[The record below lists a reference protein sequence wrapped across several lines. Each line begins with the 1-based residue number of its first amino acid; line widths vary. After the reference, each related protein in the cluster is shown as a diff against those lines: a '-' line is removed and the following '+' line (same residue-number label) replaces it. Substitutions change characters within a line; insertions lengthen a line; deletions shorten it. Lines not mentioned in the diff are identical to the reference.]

1 MKQFLP
7 ILLVAALFFIG
18 CDKDEPSIGDIIA
31 PSELEVSATI
41 VGADAENPF
50 GDGSGLVNFS
60 ASARDAITYKYVFS
74 DGTSSLAPSG
84 KVIKRFTQVGLN
96 TYTVTVVAS
105 GTGGVSTS
113 TTLEVEVRSDFSDEE
128 ALQLLT
134 GGGSKTWYWAA
145 DEPGHLGVGPN
156 NDDVT
161 QNYFPNFYQAAPFEK
176 DGGSESLCLY
186 QDELTF
192 SLDGSTLLY
201 QLNNKGQTYF
211 NFNFQGVAGGSA
223 GFDFCYDFAVSDQP
237 QVVTFAPSESVVVDN
252 GIPGQTRGTILNFSD
267 GGFMSYYIGATSYEI
282 LSITENR
289 LVVRAIQANDD
300 FLAWYHIFSATKPGE
315 EDVSFDELVWADEF
329 DGNGPLDETSWSYN
343 IGRGQNGWGNGEAQF
358 YTDRSD
364 NVRIEDG
371 ILKITAK
378 REDFSGAQYTSARI
392 LTEKKFEFTYGRVEA
407 RAKLPFGGGTWPA
420 IWLLG
425 ADYET
430 NIWPGCGE
438 IDIMEHVGNEQD
450 RIFSSLHFPGN
461 FGGDAVTRSVEV
473 PGVSDDFHVY
483 AVEWTENFIRFE
495 VDGEVYH
502 TFANNPSLPFNS
514 DFFLILNVAMG
525 GNFGGA
531 IDPAFVESTMEV
543 DYVRVYQ

>member
-74 DGTSSLAPSG
+74 DGTTSLAPSG
-84 KVIKRFTQVGLN
+84 KVNKRFTQVGLN

-105 GTGGVSTS
+105 GTGGISTS

-176 DGGSESLCLY
+176 DAAEEAICLY

-192 SLDGSTLLY
+192 SLDGETLLY

-211 NFNFQGVAGGSA
+211 NFNFEGVAGGSA

-252 GIPGQTRGTILNFSD
+252 GIPGQTRGTVLNFSE
-267 GGFMSYYIGATSYEI
+267 GGFMSYYVGATSYEI
-282 LSITENR
+282 LSLTENR
-289 LVVRAIQANDD
+289 MVVRVIQGNDD
-300 FLAWYHIFSATKPGE
+300 FLAWYHTFSSTKPEQGN
-315 EDVSFDELVWADEF
+315 VSFDELVWADEF
-329 DGNGPLDETSWSYN
+329 DGNGPLDNASWSYN
-343 IGRGQNGWGNGEAQF
+343 TGRGENGWGNGEAQH
-358 YTDRSD
+358 YTDRSE

-420 IWLLG
+420 IWMLG

-430 NIWPGCGE
+430 NTWPGCGE
-438 IDIMEHVGNEQD
+438 IDIMEHVGNQQNQ
-450 RIFSSLHFPGN
+450 IFSSLHFPGN
-461 FGGDAVTRSVEV
+461 FGGDAVTRTIEV
-473 PGVSDDFHVY
+473 PSVSDEFHIY
-483 AVEWTENFIRFE
+483 AVEWSEDFIRFE